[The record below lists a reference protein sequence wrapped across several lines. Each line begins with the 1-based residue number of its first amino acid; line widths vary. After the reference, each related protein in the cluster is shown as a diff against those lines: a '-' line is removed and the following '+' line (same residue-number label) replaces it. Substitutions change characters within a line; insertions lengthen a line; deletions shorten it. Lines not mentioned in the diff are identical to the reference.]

1 MGFSLQLQDAT
12 VFGILF
18 AIICLWLVNAKGN
31 KNKGRSPPE
40 PSGAWPVMG
49 HLHLLGADKP
59 LHRTFGA
66 IADEYGPIFS
76 VRLGLRTALVV
87 SSSEVA
93 KECYT
98 TKDKALATR
107 PRSLA
112 VKLMGYDHA
121 MFAFERHGPYWRDV
135 RRLAMV
141 ELLSNRQHEMLKH
154 VRDSE
159 IKFFIQELYGQ
170 WIDNGG
176 SPVLVD
182 MKKKFEHLVANLVM
196 RTVAG
201 KRCGNGESRW
211 CQALGDFMNLMG
223 QFMVS
228 DAVPFLGWLDTVRGY
243 TAKMKGTARQLD
255 QVIGR
260 WVEEHRQKR
269 LSGSINEA
277 EQDFI
282 HAMLSVIDDAQFSA
296 HDHDHDTVIKATCLT
311 VMLAGN
317 DTIAITLTWAL
328 SLLMNNPRALKK
340 AQEEL
345 DFHVGRNQQV
355 YESDIKKLVYLQA
368 IIKETL
374 RLYPVGP
381 LALPHEA
388 MEDCTIAGFH
398 IRAGTRLLVNLW
410 KLHRDPTIW
419 SDPLEFQ
426 PERFL
431 TKHVGLDVR
440 GQHFE
445 LLPFGSGRRMC
456 PGISLALEVLQLT
469 LARLLHG
476 FELGVVADS
485 PLDMTEGVGV
495 TIPKATPLEVTLVP
509 RLPSELYH

>member
-1 MGFSLQLQDAT
+1 MGFSLQLQDVT

-66 IADEYGPIFS
+66 MADEYGPIFS
-76 VRLGLRTALVV
+76 IRLGLRTALVV

-98 TKDKALATR
+98 TKDKALANR

-159 IKFFIQELYGQ
+159 VKF
-170 WIDNGG
+170 
-176 SPVLVD
+176 SSKSS
-182 MKKKFEHLVANLVM
+182 M
-196 RTVAG
+196 
-201 KRCGNGESRW
+201 GNGTLPW
-211 CQALGDFMNLMG
+211 
-223 QFMVS
+223 MVRHS
-228 DAVPFLGWLDTVRGY
+228 EGIYR
-243 TAKMKGTARQLD
+243 KMKGTARQLD

-282 HAMLSVIDDAQFSA
+282 HAMLSVIDDAQFSG
-296 HDHDHDTVIKATCLT
+296 HDHDHDTVIKATCL
-311 VMLAGN
+311 
-317 DTIAITLTWAL
+317 
-328 SLLMNNPRALKK
+328 

-374 RLYPVGP
+374 RLYPAGP

-388 MEDCTIAGFH
+388 MEDCTIAGFD
-398 IRAGTRLLVNLW
+398 IQAGTRLLVNLW

-426 PERFL
+426 PER
-431 TKHVGLDVR
+431 
-440 GQHFE
+440 
-445 LLPFGSGRRMC
+445 RMC
-456 PGISLALEVLQLT
+456 PGISFALEILQLT

-485 PLDMTEGVGV
+485 PLDMTEGVGLAL
-495 TIPKATPLEVTLVP
+495 PKATPLEVTLVP

>member
-1 MGFSLQLQDAT
+1 
-12 VFGILF
+12 
-18 AIICLWLVNAKGN
+18 
-31 KNKGRSPPE
+31 
-40 PSGAWPVMG
+40 MG

-66 IADEYGPIFS
+66 MADEYGPIFS
-76 VRLGLRTALVV
+76 IRVGLRTALVV

-141 ELLSNRQHEMLKH
+141 NLLSNRQHEMLKH

-159 IKFFIQELYGQ
+159 VKFFIQELYGQ
-170 WIDNGG
+170 WVENGG

-182 MKKKFEHLVANLVM
+182 MKKKFEHLVANLTM

-201 KRCGNGESRW
+201 KRCENGESRW
-211 CQALGDFMNLMG
+211 CQSLGDFMNLMG

-228 DAVPFLGWLDTVRGY
+228 DALPFLGWLDTVRGY

-255 QVIGR
+255 RVIGR

-269 LSGSINEA
+269 LSGSINDA

-282 HAMLSVIDDAQFSA
+282 HAMLSVIDDAQLSG

-317 DTIAITLTWAL
+317 DTIAVTLTWAL

-374 RLYPVGP
+374 RLYPAGP

-398 IRAGTRLLVNLW
+398 IQAGTRLLVNLW

-431 TKHVGLDVR
+431 TKHVGLDVG

-456 PGISLALEVLQLT
+456 PGISLALEILQLT

-476 FELGVVADS
+476 FELGVVSDS
-485 PLDMTEGVGV
+485 PLDMTEGVGLAM
-495 TIPKATPLEVTLVP
+495 PKATPLEVTLVP